1 MSETREISM
10 RNICFIISLWVCIS
24 GLSANNIQQITNRD
38 GLSNSAILSM
48 QQDKDGYMWL
58 GTCDGLNLY
67 NGKNVQVYKPTGD
80 KINLSGNLIESILET
95 EDNILWIHTNY
106 GLNKLNKRNWQLS
119 AYNQFKGLYFIEK
132 DKHNIVYIINENSC
146 IYYYHQ
152 DSDSFKKITVS
163 GLVYNQIIGFTIT
176 SEDIMH
182 IFMRDGKNISLTI
195 NRKNT
200 GEVLLI
206 KQDPFE
212 HAPGL
217 IYCFHEKETP
227 DIIYFVDET
236 YTLYEYNFVS
246 KKKYYISKLEK
257 EIKSRAIISS
267 IIKLHDDFFI
277 GFKTN
282 GVLKL
287 ENISDSV
294 NKYKIEDIGIKS
306 GIFCLVK
313 DRYQD
318 VIWIGTDGHGVYM
331 LSNNIYIMRSY
342 PLSNFIPRID
352 KPVRALFMDYN
363 RDLWIGTKGDG
374 IAKINKFEVDKDFSS
389 HKTEYITTSNSRLTD
404 NSIYAF
410 EKSRHNILWIGTEL
424 GLNYYSYDRDEIKR
438 LDFIA
443 DGEDVKF
450 IHGICE
456 LNDSTLWIA
465 TVGTGIVKARLK
477 WAGNTPYVESANR
490 IMIND
495 GTSFCNYFFTIYND
509 SVNST
514 LWFGNRGYGAFYFEP
529 ENLQLNNENF
539 YDLCENQTINDIYAI
554 NSDLNNNLWFG
565 TSYGLLRETASG
577 ERKLFNQKDGLPN
590 NTIHTILTDA
600 RDNLWLST
608 NQGIVRFNINK
619 ETFHLYN
626 KHNGIQIVEFS
637 DGAAFKDSKTNNLYF
652 GGINGFV
659 VVSETNIQQQD
670 FLPPIYFGDLM
681 IYGSKGNLYDYIM
694 DEEGSNVLRLS
705 HNQNFFSLSFTALDY
720 INGYDYNYY
729 YQLEGLSKQWIDNG
743 ASNYASFTSIP
754 PGEYILHV
762 KYKNK
767 LTGIESPEYSLII
780 KISPPWYMSWWAYLV
795 YTVLILI
802 CIIYIIKEIYVRNE
816 RKKKN
821 AIRKLQQQHQ
831 EEVYESK
838 LRFFTNIAHE
848 FCTPLTLIYGP
859 CNNILTY
866 LGTDNY
872 IKKNILLIQR
882 NAERMNDLIQN
893 LIEFR
898 RIETDNSSPV
908 IENIDVSTLI
918 KDLSESFCNF
928 SESKKIIFKRNIPRS
943 LYWNSDKNFLYTI
956 VTNLISNAF
965 KYTNQNG
972 TISLDIF
979 EENEELC
986 IVITNTGKGIK
997 DQDLSR
1003 VFDRYM
1009 ILDNFENQD
1018 KIKGS
1023 SRNGLGLAISYNMV
1037 KLLDGTIDVESTVNE
1052 NTRFTVRI
1060 PQKEIT
1066 QHAEISK
1073 IGNILHEMKPVIEYD
1088 AIIHPDQNQ
1097 LDQTKMTILV
1107 IDDDSE
1113 ILWLIC
1119 EIFKNEYNVIPV
1131 NNSTI
1136 VEGLLLEV
1144 SPDIIIS
1151 DIMMPQIDGISLTE
1165 KIKANKRTA
1174 HIPMILISAKHSTEE
1189 QIRGL
1194 STGAQMYIAKPFDPN
1209 YLKTSV
1215 KSLLSQDEALKDY
1228 LDSPMSAFVLNK
1240 GKLTHKGNIEF
1251 IQNILSVI
1259 NQNIHNPKLSSQF
1272 IAAELNISPRHMYR
1286 KLGEIDC
1293 DSPSEMI
1300 KESRMHIAHKYLLN
1314 SQMTIDEIVYKSGF
1328 TNRATF
1334 FRLFSQKYGCT
1345 PKEYRDK
1352 NISKYKSGK
1361 KRFE

>member
-1 MSETREISM
+1 MFKTAITGVKSIS
-10 RNICFIISLWVCIS
+10 FIISFWVYTIM
-24 GLSANNIQQITNRD
+24 LSANNIQQITNRE

-67 NGKNVQVYKPTGD
+67 NGINVQVYKPTED
-80 KINLSGNLIESILET
+80 NINLSGNLIESILET

-106 GLNKLNKRNWQLS
+106 GLNRLNKKNWQLS

-132 DKHNIVYIINENSC
+132 DKKNTVYIISQNSC
-146 IYYYHQ
+146 IYYYHRN
-152 DSDSFKKITVS
+152 SDSFKTITVP
-163 GLVYNQIIGFTIT
+163 GLVYNQIMGFTIST
-176 SEDIMH
+176 DDVIH
-182 IFMRDGKNISLTI
+182 IFMQDGKNVSLTI
-195 NRKNT
+195 NRKGN
-200 GEVLLI
+200 GEVSLTKNNSFDHTSKLL
-206 KQDPFE
+206 
-212 HAPGL
+212 
-217 IYCFHEKETP
+217 YCFHEKESP

-236 YTLYEYNFVS
+236 YTLYEYNFLTQ
-246 KKKYYISKLEK
+246 KKYYISKLEK
-257 EIKSRAIISS
+257 EIKSRGIISS

-287 ENISDSV
+287 EGISDDT
-294 NKYKIEDIGIKS
+294 NKYRVEDIGIKS
-306 GIFCLVK
+306 GIFCLTK

-318 VIWIGTDGHGVYM
+318 VVWIGTDGHGVYM

-342 PLSNFIPRID
+342 PLSNFTPRMD
-352 KPVRALFMDYN
+352 KPVRALFMDQN
-363 RDLWIGTKGDG
+363 RDLWVGTKGDG
-374 IAKINKFEVDKDFSS
+374 IAKINNFEIDKDFSS
-389 HKTEYITTSNSRLTD
+389 LNTEYITTTNSKLAD

-410 EKSRHNILWIGTEL
+410 EKSKHNILWVGTEL
-424 GLNYYSYDRDEIKR
+424 GLNYYSYESKEIKR

-443 DGEDVKF
+443 DGQDVKF

-456 LNDSTLWIA
+456 LNDSILWIA

-477 WAGNTPYVESANR
+477 WSGNIPSVEFANR

-509 SVNST
+509 STNST
-514 LWFGNRGYGAFYFEP
+514 LWFGNRGYGAFYLES

-539 YDLCENQTINDIYAI
+539 YNLCENQTINDIYAI
-554 NSDLNNNLWFG
+554 NSDSHNNLWFG
-565 TSYGLLRETASG
+565 TSYGLLKETVRG
-577 ERKLFNQKDGLPN
+577 ERKLFNEKDGLPN

-600 RDNLWLST
+600 KDNLWLST
-608 NQGIVRFNINK
+608 NQGIVRFNIDK

-626 KHNGIQIVEFS
+626 KHNGVQIIEFS
-637 DGAAFKDSKTNNLYF
+637 DGAAFKDNMTDHLYF

-659 VVSETNIQQQD
+659 VVAETDIVQQD

-681 IYGSKGNLYDYIM
+681 IYGSKGNYHDYIV
-694 DEEGSNVLRLS
+694 DKDGSNVLSLS
-705 HNQNFFSLSFTALDY
+705 YNQNFFSLSFTALDY

-729 YQLEGLSKQWIDNG
+729 YQLEGLSKQWVDNG

-767 LTGIESPEYSLII
+767 LTGMESSEYSLII
-780 KISPPWYMSWWAYLV
+780 KISPPWYMSWWAYLLYFILFLVCIV
-795 YTVLILI
+795 YVIKTM
-802 CIIYIIKEIYVRNE
+802 YIRND
-816 RKKKN
+816 RKKKS

-838 LRFFTNIAHE
+838 LSFFTNIAHE

-898 RIETDNSSPV
+898 RIETGNSLPI
-908 IENIDVSTLI
+908 IEKVDVTMLT
-918 KDLSESFCNF
+918 KELSESFYNL
-928 SESKKIIFKRNIPRS
+928 SESKKIIFKRNIQYP
-943 LYWNSDKNFLYTI
+943 LHWNLDRNFLYTI

-965 KYTNQNG
+965 KYTNKDG
-972 TISLDIF
+972 SISLDIH
-979 EENEELC
+979 EENKELC
-986 IVITNTGKGIK
+986 IIVTNSGKGIS
-997 DQDLSR
+997 DQDLNR
-1003 VFDRYM
+1003 IFDRYM

-1037 KLLDGTIDVESTVNE
+1037 KLLDGTIGVESIIDE
-1052 NTRFTVRI
+1052 NTRFTVKI
-1060 PQKEIT
+1060 PQKEVVQVT
-1066 QHAEISK
+1066 EASK
-1073 IGNILHEMKPVIEYD
+1073 FGNIIHEKKPVIEYE
-1088 AIIHPDQNQ
+1088 AMIRPDQHQ
-1097 LDQTKMTILV
+1097 LDPTKMTILV

-1119 EIFKNEYNVIPV
+1119 EIFKTEYNVIPIT
-1131 NNSTI
+1131 NPML
-1136 VEGLLLEV
+1136 VEGLLQEM

-1151 DIMMPQIDGISLTE
+1151 DIMMPQVDGISLTE
-1165 KIKANKRTA
+1165 NIKANKRTA
-1174 HIPMILISAKHSTEE
+1174 HIPIILISAKHSTEE

-1194 STGAQMYIAKPFDPN
+1194 ATGAQMYIAKPFDPN

-1251 IQNILSVI
+1251 LQNILSII

-1286 KLGEIDC
+1286 KLAEIDC
-1293 DSPSEMI
+1293 DSPAEMI

-1345 PKEYRDK
+1345 PKEYRDT
-1352 NISKYKSGK
+1352 NINRYK
-1361 KRFE
+1361 